1 MYAAH
6 TFHYKPVYPLTNPA
20 AEARGLHTLLVKR
33 SLHNESNGPI
43 FFLSFFS
50 NAFYLRRHHCVG
62 RGSHRVVILFER
74 RRRNRLSAH
83 REHER
88 GLPALGRPH
97 REPFERSVY
106 RLVHGSDWTRSLPRL
121 LMRQVH
127 DVRLVHRSVILR
139 VGAARSRSNS
149 LFSPSP
155 FLLPRLAVF
164 PPSFPLFVLFSSS
177 SAHRLAPVPKCG
189 GMMELRK
196 ESGTE
201 RSGCVAW
208 LSRRAAPSQW
218 LGEVKAPATL
228 ASQRPRLFG
237 AVALS
242 VAGMRVAFS
251 PLPSPPLV

>member
-1 MYAAH
+1 M
-6 TFHYKPVYPLTNPA
+6 PLQAGLSTNRPCSRS
-20 AEARGLHTLLVKR
+20 ARFRHSLQGSR
-33 SLHNESNGPI
+33 SIHNESNGPI
-43 FFLSFFS
+43 FFLLPFP

-62 RGSHRVVILFER
+62 RGSQRVVILLER
-74 RRRNRLSAH
+74 RRGNGLSAH

-97 REPFERSVY
+97 RQPLERSVY

-121 LMRQVH
+121 LMRQIH
-127 DVRLVHRSVILR
+127 DVRLFHRSVNLR

-149 LFSPSP
+149 LFFPSP

-164 PPSFPLFVLFSSS
+164 PLFFPLFLLSPSS

-196 ESGTE
+196 ESGAE
-201 RSGCVAW
+201 RLRCVAL
-208 LSRRAAPSQW
+208 LSRRATPSQW
-218 LGEVKAPATL
+218 LGEEVKAPATL

-237 AVALS
+237 AVAVS

-251 PLPSPPLV
+251 PFPSPPLV